1 MTRLLVTGGAGF
13 IGSNFT
19 RMAVKRGHDIV
30 VLDKLTYA
38 GNKENLRDLL
48 DAKKIDFVKGDVCD
62 RGLMDRLARQADA
75 VVHFAA
81 ETHVDRSI
89 LEAGTFVQTDVLGTF
104 SVLEACRKVDV
115 DRLLHI
121 STDEVYGEAVGAPCR
136 EDATL
141 RPKSP
146 YAASKAG
153 ADRLAFSYF
162 ATYGLPVVISRCT
175 NNYGPY
181 QHPEKL
187 IPLFLTNALEN
198 KPLPVYGTGKN
209 TRDWIHVDD
218 HCVALDRL
226 LGAKGVNGEVFN
238 IGAAE
243 EHSVNQIAAAIL
255 KILGKPKGLLKTVP
269 DRPGH
274 VRRHAVDT
282 GKIRTRLN
290 WKPSRSFAE
299 GLKETVRWYCEHEAW
314 WKLIKSGDFR
324 KYYEVQYRGLR
335 RHRLLS
341 TRAAEDDRRGG
352 KGLQAG
358 HSNSVRSDAGSYQP
372 SSETNQRVESE

>member
-1 MTRLLVTGGAGF
+1 MVRLLVTGGAGF

-19 RMAVKRGHDIV
+19 QRAVQGGHEVV

-48 DAKKIDFVKGDVCD
+48 DAKTIEFVQGDVCD
-62 RGLMDRLARQADA
+62 RGLVDRLAKEADA

-89 LEAGTFVQTDVLGTF
+89 LEAGDFVQTDVVGTF
-104 SVLEACRKVDV
+104 SVLEACRKADV
-115 DRLLHI
+115 DRILHI
-121 STDEVYGEAVGAPCR
+121 STDEVYGEAEGAPCT
-136 EDATL
+136 EEAPL
-141 RPKSP
+141 MPKSP

-187 IPLFLTNALEN
+187 IPLFLTNALEDQ
-198 KPLPVYGTGKN
+198 PLPVYGTGRN

-218 HCVALDRL
+218 HCDALDRL
-226 LGAKGVNGEVFN
+226 LEASGVEGEVFN
-238 IGAAE
+238 IGASE
-243 EHSVNQIAAAIL
+243 EHSVNEIAEAIL
-255 KILGKPKGLLKTVP
+255 KILRKPRMLLKSVP

-282 GKIRTRLN
+282 SKIRTRLG

-299 GLKETVRWYCEHEAW
+299 GLKETVRWYREHDAW
-314 WKLIKSGDFR
+314 WKPIKSGDFR
-324 KYYEVQYRGLR
+324 EYYAAQYRGL
-335 RHRLLS
+335 
-341 TRAAEDDRRGG
+341 A
-352 KGLQAG
+352 
-358 HSNSVRSDAGSYQP
+358 
-372 SSETNQRVESE
+372 

>member
-19 RMAVKRGHDIV
+19 RRAVKQKHDVV

-48 DAKKIDFVKGDVCD
+48 DAKKIEFVKGDVCD
-62 RGLMDRLARQADA
+62 RVLVDRLAKQAEA

-89 LEAGTFVQTDVLGTF
+89 LEAGEFVQTDVVGTF
-104 SVLEACRKVDV
+104 SVLEACRKAEVRKLV
-115 DRLLHI
+115 HI
-121 STDEVYGEAVGAPCR
+121 STDEVYGEAEGAPCR
-136 EDATL
+136 EDAPL
-141 RPKSP
+141 MPKSP

-187 IPLFLTNALEN
+187 IPLFVTNALED
-198 KPLPVYGTGKN
+198 KPLPIYGSGKN

-218 HCVALDRL
+218 HCAALDRL
-226 LGAKGVNGEVFN
+226 LEAKGVEGEVFN
-238 IGAAE
+238 IGASA
-243 EHSVNQIAAAIL
+243 EHSVNEIAAAIL
-255 KILGKPKGLLKTVP
+255 KTLGKPKSLLKTVA

-274 VRRHAVDT
+274 VQRHAVDA
-282 GKIRTRLN
+282 GKIHSRLG
-290 WKPSRSFAE
+290 WKPSRSFAR
-299 GLKETVRWYCEHEAW
+299 GLEETVQWYREHEAW
-314 WKLIKSGDFR
+314 WKQTKTKDFRAYYETPNRALSKGPGPPEKSG
-324 KYYEVQYRGLR
+324 GA
-335 RHRLLS
+335 
-341 TRAAEDDRRGG
+341 TI
-352 KGLQAG
+352 
-358 HSNSVRSDAGSYQP
+358 
-372 SSETNQRVESE
+372 